1 MDIEK
6 VAKESA
12 SKALREFTHKQD
24 TTSLPVEVEN
34 SQQNNFFNKDG
45 PGWSPSLGDH
55 TYFQLKSEVL

>member
-45 PGWSPSLGDH
+45 PG
-55 TYFQLKSEVL
+55 